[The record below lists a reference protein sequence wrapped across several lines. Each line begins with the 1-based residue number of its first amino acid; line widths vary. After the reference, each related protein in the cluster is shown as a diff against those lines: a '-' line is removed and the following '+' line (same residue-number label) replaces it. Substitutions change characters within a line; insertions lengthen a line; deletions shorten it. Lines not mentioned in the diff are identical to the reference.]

1 MFLIFEA
8 KNHKLEIFFFKVVQ
22 IETFQLRDR
31 FLAISKKLILPSE
44 AAEKNYV
51 RGF

>member
-31 FLAISKKLILPSE
+31 FLAILKNGSE